1 MIAVRGWGG
10 VALLGLTSIA
20 LNVIGP
26 SVLGRATDLVFHGDF
41 AAVGPV
47 LLIALAV
54 YLVSGLCWVL
64 QGRLATSVVQRT
76 VHGLR
81 ADASAK
87 LSRLPLSHFDHQPR
101 GEVLSR
107 VTNDID
113 NIAQTLQQTVSQIL
127 NSTLL
132 VVGSLAVMWWI
143 SPLLAAIALT
153 ALPLS
158 LLGVRVVGKR
168 SQALFKEQWDHT
180 GALNAHVEEVYTGH
194 ALGKIFGRHDEPDFH
209 EHNEALYRAGFR
221 AQFLSGLIGPAMTF
235 LGNLSYVLVA
245 VVGGVQV
252 ATGAL
257 SIGSVQAFIQYTRQ
271 FGAPLSQVA
280 NLANLVQSGI
290 ASARRV
296 FALLDAPEESPPP
309 AEPLRPEHLRG
320 RVAFESVCFRYEPDR
335 PLIDDLTLTVE
346 PGRTVAVVGPTGA
359 GKTTLV
365 DLLLRFHDITGG
377 RITLDGVDIA
387 AMARDDLRSAIG
399 VVPQDAWLFAG
410 TIADN
415 IAYGRTSAT
424 RDQVEAAA
432 RAAHADHFI
441 RTLPD
446 GYDTVLDDEGDGVS
460 AGERQ
465 LITIA
470 RAFLA
475 DPVILVLDEATSSM
489 DTRTE
494 VLVRRAMARL
504 ARGRT
509 SFVIAHRLST
519 IREADVIL
527 VLADGAIVEQGTHA
541 ELVAAGGAY
550 ARLRFSAVMPAG

>member
-1 MIAVRGWGG
+1 VIAGRGLIG

-20 LNVIGP
+20 LNVLGP
-26 SVLGRATDLVFHGDF
+26 SVLGRATDLVFEGDF

-47 LLIALAV
+47 LLVALAV
-54 YLVSGLCWVL
+54 YVVSGLCWVL
-64 QGRLATSVVQRT
+64 QGRLATTVVQRT
-76 VHGLR
+76 VRRLR
-81 ADASAK
+81 TEVAAK
-87 LSRLPLSHFDHQPR
+87 LSRLPLSHFDRQSR

-113 NIAQTLQQTVSQIL
+113 NIAQSLQQTVSQIL

-143 SPLLAAIALT
+143 SPLLAAIAMA
-153 ALPLS
+153 ALPVS

-168 SQALFKEQWDHT
+168 SQELFKRQWDHT

-194 ALGKIFGRHDEPDFH
+194 ALAKIFGSHDEPDFH
-209 EHNEALYRAGFR
+209 EHNEAVYQAGFR
-221 AQFLSGLIGPAMTF
+221 AQFLSGLIGPATTF

-245 VVGGVQV
+245 VVGGIQV

-257 SIGSVQAFIQYTRQ
+257 SIGSAQAFVQYTRQ

-290 ASARRV
+290 ASKHRV
-296 FALLDAPEESPPP
+296 FALLNAPEESPPP
-309 AEPLRPEHLRG
+309 VAALRPNELRG
-320 RVAFESVCFRYEPDR
+320 RVAFESVSFRYESDR
-335 PLIDDLTLTVE
+335 PLIDDLALTVE
-346 PGRTVAVVGPTGA
+346 PGSTVAIVGPTGA

-365 DLLLRFHDITGG
+365 DLLLRFHDLTGG

-387 AMARDDLRSAIG
+387 AMARDDLRAAIG
-399 VVPQDAWLFAG
+399 MVPQDAWLFAG

-424 RDQVEAAA
+424 RDDVEAAA

-475 DPVILVLDEATSSM
+475 DPVILVLDEATSSV

-494 VLVRRAMARL
+494 VLVQRAMARL
-504 ARGRT
+504 AHGRT

-519 IREADVIL
+519 VRDADVIL
-527 VLADGAIVEQGTHA
+527 VLDFGAIVEQGTHA
-541 ELVAAGGAY
+541 ELLAADGAY
-550 ARLRFSAVMPAG
+550 ARLRFSAVTPAG